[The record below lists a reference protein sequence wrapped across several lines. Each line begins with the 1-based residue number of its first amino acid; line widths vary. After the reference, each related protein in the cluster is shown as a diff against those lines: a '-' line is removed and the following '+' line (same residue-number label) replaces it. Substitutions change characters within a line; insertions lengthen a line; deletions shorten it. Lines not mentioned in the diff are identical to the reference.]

1 MNELLINLLVA
12 LLLSF
17 IIAGGYF
24 FTHRSKLNIE
34 MLLTILVLPLVVAM
48 IVYTIG
54 TNIAGAFSLSG
65 IFSIVRFRSEQASF
79 KDITYI
85 LFCVAIGLASA
96 TGFYLGGLVFAF
108 IALTLIIIFEFSSNK
123 NAVASLDI
131 IIPEDM
137 QDRGA
142 IDKIIKKYC
151 KHSFLTSVKTRD
163 LGSLY
168 EYRYQITFAP
178 DMELSEMIDEI
189 RIINANLP
197 IKVLI

>member
-1 MNELLINLLVA
+1 MNELLINLCVA

-17 IIAGGYF
+17 IIAGGYY
-24 FTHRSKLNIE
+24 FTHRERLNIE

-96 TGFYLGGLVFAF
+96 TGFYIGGVAFAL
-108 IALTLIIIFEFSSNK
+108 IALILIIIFEFKTKQNTS
-123 NAVASLDI
+123 ARLDI
-131 IIPEDM
+131 VIPEDL
-137 QDRGA
+137 QDRKA
-142 IDKIIKKYC
+142 IERIVKKYC
-151 KHSFLTSVKTRD
+151 EHAHLTSVKTRD

-168 EYRYQITFAP
+168 EYRYQISFNP
-178 DMELSEMIDEI
+178 NMELSEMIDEI